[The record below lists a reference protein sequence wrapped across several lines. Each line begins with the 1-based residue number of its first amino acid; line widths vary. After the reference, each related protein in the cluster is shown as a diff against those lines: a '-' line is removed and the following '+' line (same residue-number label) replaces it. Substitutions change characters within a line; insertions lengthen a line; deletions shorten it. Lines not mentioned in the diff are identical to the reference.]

1 MRAQLE
7 GAVRAQRVARRWTAV
22 VVVAG
27 YFPMASSFSEHDDHD
42 DQIMH
47 AAHEAL
53 RLMRGSGAAL
63 GVIDLFENTEEH
75 GNRRVEQ
82 RTVRVDQRGIVVSA
96 NLLG

>member
-1 MRAQLE
+1 
-7 GAVRAQRVARRWTAV
+7 
-22 VVVAG
+22 
-27 YFPMASSFSEHDDHD
+27 MASSFSEHDGHD

-53 RLMRGSGAAL
+53 ALMRRSGAAF
-63 GVIDLFENTEEH
+63 GVIDLFENTGEH
-75 GNRRVEQ
+75 GNQHVER

>member
-1 MRAQLE
+1 
-7 GAVRAQRVARRWTAV
+7 VRAPQASRRWTAV
-22 VVVAG
+22 VTVAG
-27 YFPMASSFSEHDDHD
+27 YGPMAGSFSEHDRHD

-53 RLMRGSGAAL
+53 RLMRGSGATF

-75 GNRRVEQ
+75 GNQRVEQ
-82 RTVRVDQRGIVVSA
+82 RTVQVDQRGIVVSA